1 MTRYFLI
8 IITASSCCLT
18 CLCKISQPSV
28 QQPLATQESLAAQQ
42 ALATQQSLATQLSPS
57 DQPTLSTPQS
67 PAQIEA
73 RVLQLLGAGKQSE
86 AEEYL
91 DTQAPQ
97 HKNNQRVVFL
107 LACCVRS
114 RFMIRESAPIFAA
127 VADMGTNSVT
137 GQCALQMLYLDVRK
151 DIDQHFNALRSL
163 VESNPDD
170 MMLRWM
176 IAVQCRSF
184 DKNEEGVKHY
194 RRLLERWS
202 PGPVLVHQTYGNLL
216 EELEKYDEALV
227 ERRKAVELEPAG
239 WSYQGLGST
248 LSSLKR
254 FKEAGEA
261 YAKSVELAPDNSSYW
276 ASWGWGLMQERR
288 FPEAIA
294 KCEKAISLNPKGY
307 SAYSY
312 WGRCLELQG
321 EKQEAIAKYKKAIE
335 LNHNY
340 KYARERITALE
351 KEVEAKPAS
360 ASGGNTGK

>member
-1 MTRYFLI
+1 MRFFLLI
-8 IITASSCCLT
+8 ILASGCGLSG
-18 CLCKISQPSV
+18 
-28 QQPLATQESLAAQQ
+28 LAKVNQLAGQH
-42 ALATQQSLATQLSPS
+42 ALDTQQSLAAPQSLAEQPSLATQTPLSIPR
-57 DQPTLSTPQS
+57 S
-67 PAQIEA
+67 PAQIES
-73 RVLQLLGAGKQSE
+73 RVLKLLGAGKQSD

-91 DTQAPQ
+91 DTYAPQ

-114 RFMIRESAPIFAA
+114 RFMVREAAPIFAA
-127 VADMGTNSVT
+127 VAEMGTNSVT
-137 GQCALQMLYLDVRK
+137 GQCALQILYLDVRK
-151 DIDQHFNALRSL
+151 DTEQHFDALRGL
-163 VESNPDD
+163 VESNPGD

-184 DKNEEGVKHY
+184 DKNEEGVTHY
-194 RRLLERWS
+194 RKLLEHWS

-216 EELEKYDEALV
+216 EELDKYDEALV

-254 FKEAGEA
+254 FKEADEA

-294 KCEKAISLNPKGY
+294 KCEKATSLNPKGY
-307 SAYSY
+307 RAYSY

-321 EKQEAIAKYKKAIE
+321 NKPEAIAKYKRVLE
-335 LNHNY
+335 LNNNY
-340 KYARERITALE
+340 KYAKERIQALE
-351 KEVEAKPAS
+351 AEAKPAP
-360 ASGGNTGK
+360 AGGENTSK